1 MAKFYVNYISKT
13 DGDCCKVWVE
23 AESAEEAREKSL
35 REHLDID
42 TIIAVMSEERAIRPV
57 QPKEKA
63 VAEVVDD
70 LPEDDLPAPEPV
82 AEKPKAAEKKPAPE
96 KKESPFEATI
106 RKYLEMAAEEDPL
119 FAVSFS
125 KPNKSIAECC
135 KYIKQEAQK
144 LKDGQVAIVEGAAVY
159 GWAKHYYDE
168 DDIVV
173 ESAPKAKVVAPK
185 AAPKPAP
192 KPAPKKVEPERPKER
207 QLSIFDFLDGADQ

>member
-23 AESAEEAREKSL
+23 AGSAEEAREKARS
-35 REHLDID
+35 EHWDID
-42 TIIAVMSEERAIRPV
+42 TIIAVIAEERAVLPV
-57 QPKEKA
+57 PPKEKA
-63 VAEVVDD
+63 VAENVEETEDD
-70 LPEDDLPAPEPV
+70 EPVDDLPAPEP
-82 AEKPKAAEKKPAPE
+82 EKPKETPKPKKDE

-106 RKYLEMAAEEDPL
+106 RQYLEMAAAQDPL
-119 FAVSFS
+119 FAVTFK

-144 LKDGQVAIVEGAAVY
+144 LKDGNCAIVEDATVY

-173 ESAPKAKVVAPK
+173 ESAPKAKVVTPS
-185 AAPKPAP
+185 APKPTP
-192 KPAPKKVEPERPKER
+192 KPVQKPEEPRKPQVGD
-207 QLSIFDFLDGADQ
+207 QLSIFDFL